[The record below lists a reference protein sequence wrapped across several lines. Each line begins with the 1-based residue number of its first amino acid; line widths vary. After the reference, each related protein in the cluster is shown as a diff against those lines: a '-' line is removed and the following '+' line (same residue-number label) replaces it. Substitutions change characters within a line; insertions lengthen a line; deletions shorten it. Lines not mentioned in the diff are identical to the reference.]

1 MAELEPL
8 EPSEIRHVV
17 EPGLDREN
25 ADGAVHGHFDY
36 YFGEEP
42 TALWARA
49 YVNSMDTVAIHGL
62 EAHDVNSDHVM
73 RVLMYLRERFAN
85 VEAFDVGSDGG
96 HRPLR
101 PRVKARLE
109 ALMEETE
116 NDVGEGTGGWDT
128 PEPREEAE

>member
-1 MAELEPL
+1 MAELERL

-25 ADGAVHGHFDY
+25 TDGAVHGHLDY
-36 YFGEEP
+36 FFGDEP
-42 TALWARA
+42 MALWARA
-49 YVNSMDTVAIHGL
+49 YLSSIDTVAIHGL
-62 EAHDVNSDHVM
+62 EAHDVDSDHVM
-73 RVLMYLRERFAN
+73 RVLIYLRERFAN

-109 ALMEETE
+109 ALMAEMADE
-116 NDVGEGTGGWDT
+116 VGEGISDWDT